1 MKEVTQTPTKRKDPE
16 VELVEQTEP
25 PKVEAKEPRTDV
37 RSRLEHIK
45 SREGVIGYILRA
57 STSASVDLKDPSKII
72 DYAILSAAALESGE
86 SLSRGFSLGKI
97 NSILLEGKDVK
108 ILSMTVGEQKLS
120 VFMEKNVNHN
130 SVYRDLA

>member
-1 MKEVTQTPTKRKDPE
+1 MPLKKKAQ
-16 VELVEQTEP
+16 ELELEEP
-25 PKVEAKEPRTDV
+25 IETPKVEVKEPTNDMRT
-37 RSRLEHIK
+37 RLERVK

-86 SLSRGFSLGKI
+86 SLSRDFSLGKI
-97 NSILLEGKDVK
+97 GSIVLEGKDAKMLSVK
-108 ILSMTVGEQKLS
+108 IREQKLS

-130 SVYRDLA
+130 AIYKDLV

>member
-1 MKEVTQTPTKRKDPE
+1 MPLKKKAQ
-16 VELVEQTEP
+16 ELELEEP
-25 PKVEAKEPRTDV
+25 IETPKVEVKEPTNDIRA
-37 RSRLEHIK
+37 RLERVK

-86 SLSRGFSLGKI
+86 SLSRDFSLGKI
-97 NSILLEGKDVK
+97 GSIVLEGKDAKMLSVK
-108 ILSMTVGEQKLS
+108 IREQKLS

-130 SVYRDLA
+130 AIYKDLV

>member
-1 MKEVTQTPTKRKDPE
+1 MHTPLKRKDQEEEPGEQIEPLRLE
-16 VELVEQTEP
+16 V
-25 PKVEAKEPRTDV
+25 KEPRTDIK
-37 RSRLEHIK
+37 SLLEHIK
-45 SREGVIGYILRA
+45 SKEGVIGYILRA

-120 VFMEKNVNHN
+120 VFMEKSVNPN
-130 SVYRDLA
+130 IVCKDLV